1 MAGCSITGLHG
12 AGFSL
17 CSSGTRAPLQE
28 ARAPRGLGADSFLS
42 GCKMVISGAERSR
55 GGQQSICGW
64 PFRDA
69 CRVERGGVRGRGTG
83 TRRRLQKHS
92 FCDGCGE
99 EDRRKGGGGGRGRGR
114 RGRDKRGHFT
124 AERNG
129 NQKGKRFS
137 YFGFHF
143 LCDNLRKLDRTQV
156 SS

>member
-92 FCDGCGE
+92 FCDGCGKE
-99 EDRRKGGGGGRGRGR
+99 EEEEGRRRRRKGERAKRPGQTGPFHRGE
-114 RGRDKRGHFT
+114 KR
-124 AERNG
+124 ES
-129 NQKGKRFS
+129 KGKTFQ
-137 YFGFHF
+137 
-143 LCDNLRKLDRTQV
+143 LLWVPLLV
-156 SS
+156 